1 MLKHAWH
8 VGSAIKVLL
17 IKSASFV
24 KYNVVDYA
32 DLELQGLIDPLGLME
47 NQPPH
52 STREEAGPV
61 AQTLPQHQCH
71 LQNLDS
77 APCLRWAHTLQ
88 EIVRE

>member
-1 MLKHAWH
+1 MLKHAWN

-52 STREEAGPV
+52 STREETGPI
-61 AQTLPQHQCH
+61 AQTLPQHQ
-71 LQNLDS
+71 
-77 APCLRWAHTLQ
+77 
-88 EIVRE
+88 